1 MGSGELSGKPTD
13 MQGLPYILR
22 LIQRGVVI
30 LLVGIRSGWVGH
42 LAREQTQPLHGIHL
56 KYENVIFL
64 SLFSCAFSFYQI

>member
-42 LAREQTQPLHGIHL
+42 LAKEQTQPLHGIHL

>member
-42 LAREQTQPLHGIHL
+42 LAKEQTQPLHGIHL

-64 SLFSCAFSFYQI
+64 SLFSRAFSFYHI

>member
-1 MGSGELSGKPTD
+1 MGSGELSGEPTD

-42 LAREQTQPLHGIHL
+42 LAKEQTQPLHGIHL

>member
-13 MQGLPYILR
+13 MHGLPCILR

-42 LAREQTQPLHGIHL
+42 LAKEQIQPLHGIHL

>member
-42 LAREQTQPLHGIHL
+42 LAKEQTQPLHGIHL
-56 KYENVIFL
+56 KYEDVIFL

>member
-30 LLVGIRSGWVGH
+30 LLVEIRSGWVGH
-42 LAREQTQPLHGIHL
+42 LAKEQTQPLHGIHL

>member
-13 MQGLPYILR
+13 MQGLLYILR

-42 LAREQTQPLHGIHL
+42 LAKEQTQPLHGIHL

>member
-42 LAREQTQPLHGIHL
+42 LAKEQTQPLHGIHL
-56 KYENVIFL
+56 KYGNVIFL

>member
-42 LAREQTQPLHGIHL
+42 LAKEQTQPLHGIHL
-56 KYENVIFL
+56 KY
-64 SLFSCAFSFYQI
+64 

>member
-13 MQGLPYILR
+13 MQGLPCILR
-22 LIQRGVVI
+22 LIQRGAVI
-30 LLVGIRSGWVGH
+30 LPVGIRSGWVGH
-42 LAREQTQPLHGIHL
+42 LAKEQTQLLHGIHL

>member
-1 MGSGELSGKPTD
+1 MGSGELSGKPTY

-42 LAREQTQPLHGIHL
+42 LAKEQTQPLHGIHL

>member
-1 MGSGELSGKPTD
+1 MGSGELSGKPID

-30 LLVGIRSGWVGH
+30 LLVGIRSGWVGD
-42 LAREQTQPLHGIHL
+42 LAKEQTQPLHGIHL

-64 SLFSCAFSFYQI
+64 SLFSCTFSFYQI